1 MAEIK
6 PFAMVLPEDDLVR
19 VLIITMA
26 AEVKE

>member
-1 MAEIK
+1 MEKNSTPAVV
-6 PFAMVLPEDDLVR
+6 FPEDDLVR